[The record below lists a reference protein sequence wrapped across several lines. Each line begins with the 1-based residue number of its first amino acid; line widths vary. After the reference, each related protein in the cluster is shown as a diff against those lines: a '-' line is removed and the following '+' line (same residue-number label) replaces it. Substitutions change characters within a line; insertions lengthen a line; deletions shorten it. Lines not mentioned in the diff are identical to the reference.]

1 MGLVLIADDEP
12 ALLESLCDV
21 IEGLGYECVTAHD
34 GDELFDLARARR
46 PDLVVTDYMM
56 PGKDGVE
63 AIRALRETAGLS
75 HVPVILVS
83 AGLPRGAEE
92 AWRFLNKPLALD
104 EFQQCVTEGLRV
116 SRERTGED
124 PAPPPEPLASPISF
138 AREEMLNWVAHEIKS
153 PLSAAMMSAQLIR
166 RGLDTGEKTGPL
178 RRRIEI
184 VVRQLQRM
192 DELVRSILDAARL
205 QEGKL
210 GLKSARVD
218 MCELLTHA
226 AAFWRESYPE
236 NKFALN
242 MPDTPMFVNA
252 DSERVRQVL
261 DNLVSNAVKYGL
273 PSVQVELE
281 LALNDELISVH
292 VTDHGR
298 GIPQGHIAQLFDRF
312 HRVGA
317 GGRGHGLGLY
327 IARALARLHGGELH
341 AASDEGRGST
351 FTLSLPR
358 NGHSVPEPE
367 PA

>member
-1 MGLVLIADDEP
+1 
-12 ALLESLCDV
+12 
-21 IEGLGYECVTAHD
+21 
-34 GDELFDLARARR
+34 
-46 PDLVVTDYMM
+46 
-56 PGKDGVE
+56 
-63 AIRALRETAGLS
+63 
-75 HVPVILVS
+75 
-83 AGLPRGAEE
+83 
-92 AWRFLNKPLALD
+92 
-104 EFQQCVTEGLRV
+104 
-116 SRERTGED
+116 
-124 PAPPPEPLASPISF
+124 
-138 AREEMLNWVAHEIKS
+138 
-153 PLSAAMMSAQLIR
+153 MMSAQLIR

-192 DELVRSILDAARL
+192 DQLVVSILDAARL

-210 GLKSARVD
+210 GLKSTRVD
-218 MCELLTHA
+218 MCALMTHA
-226 AAFWRESYPE
+226 TDFWRDSYPE
-236 NKFALN
+236 NKFELN
-242 MPDTPMFVNA
+242 LPNTPMFVQA

-273 PSVQVELE
+273 PSLIVELE
-281 LALNDELISVH
+281 LAVADELIAVR

-298 GIPQGHIAQLFDRF
+298 GIPGGRIAQLFDRF

-327 IARALARLHGGELH
+327 IARALARLHGGELQ

-358 NGHSVPEPE
+358 NGHGLPKPE

>member
-1 MGLVLIADDEP
+1 VGLVLIADDEP

-21 IEGLGYECVTAHD
+21 VEGLGYECVAAHD

-46 PDLVVTDYMM
+46 PDLVITDYMM
-56 PGKDGVE
+56 PGKNGIE
-63 AIRALRETAGLS
+63 AIRALRATDGLA

-83 AGLPRGAEE
+83 AGVPRGFEE
-92 AWRFLNKPLALD
+92 AWRFLSKPIELGD
-104 EFQQCVTEGLRV
+104 FQQFVTEGLRV
-116 SRERTGED
+116 SRERNGGEI
-124 PAPPPEPLASPISF
+124 PPPDPPVSPLSL

-166 RGLDTGEKTGPL
+166 RGLDSGEKAGPL

-192 DELVRSILDAARL
+192 DELVVSILDAARL

-210 GLKSARVD
+210 GLKATRVD
-218 MCELLTHA
+218 MCELLARA
-226 AAFWRESYPE
+226 AEFWRESYPE
-236 NKFALN
+236 NKFELN
-242 MPDTPMFVNA
+242 VPDTPMFVHA

-261 DNLVSNAVKYGL
+261 DNLVSNAVKYGQ
-273 PSVQVELE
+273 PSLLVQLE
-281 LALNDELISVH
+281 LAMAGDQISVR

-298 GIPQGHIAQLFDRF
+298 GIPGGQVAQLFDRF

-317 GGRGHGLGLY
+317 GGRGHGLGLF

-358 NGHSVPEPE
+358 NGH
-367 PA
+367 AAA

>member
-1 MGLVLIADDEP
+1 VGLVLIADDEP
-12 ALLESLCDV
+12 ALLEALCDV
-21 IEGLGYECVTAHD
+21 VEGLGYECVTAHD

-46 PDLVVTDYMM
+46 PDLVITDYMM

-63 AIRALRETAGLS
+63 AMRALRETIGLA

-83 AGLPRGAEE
+83 AGVPRGAAE
-92 AWRFLNKPLALD
+92 AWRFLAKPIELD
-104 EFQQCVTEGLRV
+104 EFQQSVTEGLRV
-116 SRERTGED
+116 SRERTGQHE
-124 PAPPPEPLASPISF
+124 PVPEAQVSPLSF
-138 AREEMLNWVAHEIKS
+138 AREEMLNWVAHEIKT

-166 RGLDTGEKTGPL
+166 RGLETGEKAGPL

-192 DELVRSILDAARL
+192 DQLVVSILDAARL

-210 GLKSARVD
+210 GLKSTRVD
-218 MCELLTHA
+218 MCDLLTHA
-226 AAFWRESYPE
+226 AEFWRESYPE

-242 MPDTPMFVNA
+242 VPDSPLFVHA

-273 PSVQVELE
+273 PSVLVELE
-281 LALNDELISVH
+281 LALAGDEVSVR

-298 GIPQGHIAQLFDRF
+298 GIPGGQVAQLFDRF

-317 GGRGHGLGLY
+317 GGRGHGLGLF

-358 NGHSVPEPE
+358 NGHA